1 MFEIELPDNP
11 AGFFQDGWP
20 VYRKIVDNNYMF
32 HREIY
37 GDITSF
43 IGQRFQQRPI
53 SVLEMG
59 CGDASQTAE
68 ALRNCRVSSYQGC
81 DLSEVALGLAGQNLL
96 PLSCPVNLVCT
107 HMLEGLSQ
115 VDEPFDVVFSSFAL
129 HHLGQY
135 EKAVESYARA
145 IELNP
150 LGADGRRA
158 WNNRGAAL
166 DNLHRHEEAIESYE
180 EALMIDPFD
189 IYAWNNQGV
198 ALGVLTRH
206 EEAISCFLKAVEI
219 EPEYATAWKNLGL
232 AYQSLHRDH
241 EAEEA
246 FIRAKEL
253 GL

>member
-1 MFEIELPDNP
+1 MSASELPGDP
-11 AGFFQDGWP
+11 AGFFQDSWP

-43 IGQRFQQRPI
+43 IGRCFQQRPI

-129 HHLGQY
+129 HHLAY
-135 EKAVESYARA
+135 DEKRRFFDLSHRAMKQDGVLLLVDVMREEHEDLAVYLDAYLGYAAKQWR
-145 IELNP
+145 
-150 LGADGRRA
+150 
-158 WNNRGAAL
+158 
-166 DNLHRHEEAIESYE
+166 
-180 EALMIDPFD
+180 
-189 IYAWNNQGV
+189 
-198 ALGVLTRH
+198 ALGK
-206 EEAISCFLKAVEI
+206 EEFAAVFNHVSENDFP
-219 EPEYATAWKNLGL
+219 ETLSEYAAMAEASGFSGVDPLNRYTWHRTL
-232 AYQSLHRDH
+232 ALVNR
-241 EAEEA
+241 
-246 FIRAKEL
+246 
-253 GL
+253 